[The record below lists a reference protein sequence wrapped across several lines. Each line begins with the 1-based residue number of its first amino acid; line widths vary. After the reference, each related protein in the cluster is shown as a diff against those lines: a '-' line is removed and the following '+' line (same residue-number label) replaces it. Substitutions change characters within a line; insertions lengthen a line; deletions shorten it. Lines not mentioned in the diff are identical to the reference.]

1 MRILIASM
9 LLAGTVLAQSTAP
22 SKVPSGV
29 PTGPVQGPPPKNLTK
44 LPDGHVSA
52 NSNPA
57 NPDKFEVHVVAQGE
71 SLSGIAAV
79 VMKDMKLWPQLWEGN
94 EHIVNPHWI
103 YPNDKILIRPVTKIT
118 EAEAPSPATEE
129 VAASAPPSA
138 PEPEIPPAP
147 PAPGSRGL
155 NVVKL
160 RIPVADR
167 PKAVDAIELPA
178 QRRAPQI
185 KTSDVLCS
193 GFISSSPVQNL
204 TKVSATYEK

>member
-9 LLAGTVLAQSTAP
+9 LMAGTVLAQSTAP

-29 PTGPVQGPPPKNLTK
+29 PTGPAQGPPPKNLTK

-118 EAEAPSPATEE
+118 EAEPPAPAGTPAPLAT
-129 VAASAPPSA
+129 AAV
-138 PEPEIPPAP
+138 EPEIPPAP
-147 PAPGSRGL
+147 PAPGSRGI

-160 RIPVADR
+160 RVPV
-167 PKAVDAIELPA
+167 VD
-178 QRRAPQI
+178 
-185 KTSDVLCS
+185 
-193 GFISSSPVQNL
+193 
-204 TKVSATYEK
+204 